1 MSLYPNGHQD
11 VTGPRSLTAM
21 IRRYLYARP
30 PGATTAPVRDW
41 FKENPQCTR

>member
-21 IRRYLYARP
+21 IQRYPFARP
-30 PGATTAPVRDW
+30 PGATTARVGDW
-41 FKENPQCTR
+41 FKESPR